1 MQGTGAGVMMGV
13 MTSSTVPTEGPE
25 RLGPT
30 RRRVLA
36 HLQEV
41 ADPESTET
49 MAEVLDLHPNT
60 VRFHLDALL
69 SAGLARRL
77 VERRG
82 VQGRPRVL
90 FSAAPTAPPVTDA
103 PYRALVQAMLGYL
116 RGDEPP
122 DNPVAE
128 RLGEAWG
135 RSLAASAGDP
145 EAGVQ
150 GLVAVVNG
158 LGLSSRVAETDGV
171 RSLEIVRCPFRELTL
186 GGDTTVC
193 RIHLGMMRGYLAA
206 TGADETVAE
215 LRPWVEPEL
224 CLARLA
230 PVAEPDTGPQDEPRL
245 HVDGR
250 PDAGPH

>member
-1 MQGTGAGVMMGV
+1 MDAGVIMEA
-13 MTSSTVPTEGPE
+13 MTSSTVPVDGPE

-41 ADPESTET
+41 AEPESTET
-49 MAEVLDLHPNT
+49 MAEILDLHPNT

-69 SAGLARRL
+69 SAGLVRRL
-77 VERRG
+77 TERRG

-90 FSAAPTAPPVTDA
+90 FTAAPTAPPVTDA
-103 PYRALVQAMLGYL
+103 PYRALVHAMLSYL
-116 RGDEPP
+116 RDDERP

-135 RSLAASAGDP
+135 RQLAESETDP
-145 EAGVQ
+145 TAGVH

-158 LGLSSRVAETDGV
+158 LGLSSRVAEEDGV

-215 LRPWVEPEL
+215 LRPWVGPEL

-230 PVAEPDTGPQDEPRL
+230 PATEPDA
-245 HVDGR
+245 
-250 PDAGPH
+250 DAD

>member
-1 MQGTGAGVMMGV
+1 

-135 RSLAASAGDP
+135 RSLAACAGDP

-150 GLVAVVNG
+150 CLVAVVNG

-186 GGDTTVC
+186 GGDTTV
-193 RIHLGMMRGYLAA
+193 
-206 TGADETVAE
+206 
-215 LRPWVEPEL
+215 
-224 CLARLA
+224 
-230 PVAEPDTGPQDEPRL
+230 
-245 HVDGR
+245 
-250 PDAGPH
+250 

>member
-1 MQGTGAGVMMGV
+1 
-13 MTSSTVPTEGPE
+13 MTSSTVPDHGPD

-36 HLQEV
+36 HLQELP
-41 ADPESTET
+41 DPASTEVL
-49 MAEVLDLHPNT
+49 AENLALHPNT

-69 SAGLARRL
+69 SVGLVRRV
-77 VERRG
+77 VEHRG

-90 FSAAPTAPPVTDA
+90 FTAAPTAPPVTDH
-103 PYRALVQAMLGYL
+103 PYRSLVQAILGYL
-116 RGDEPP
+116 RDNDSP

-128 RLGEAWG
+128 RIGESWG
-135 RSLAASAGDP
+135 RSLADA
-145 EAGVQ
+145 EAELSDTAA
-150 GLVAVVNG
+150 LVAAVNS
-158 LGLSSRVAETDGV
+158 LGLSSRVAEVDGE
-171 RSLEIVRCPFRELTL
+171 RSLEIVRCPFRDLTL

-206 TGADETVAE
+206 GGASETVAE

-230 PVAEPDTGPQDEPRL
+230 PVSDAA
-245 HVDGR
+245 
-250 PDAGPH
+250 AGPAAQI